1 MCAEISLGSDNSIVV
16 HSVTE
21 VIDAGLIVN
30 PDGARAQAEGA
41 ITMGLSATMIEELT
55 VSDGVISST
64 NFHQYPLL
72 RMARAPEIDVAF
84 MGKGPPEGLGEPP
97 LYPVAA
103 AIANALYNL
112 AGIRI
117 RELPL
122 TSGRISQALAPARQQ
137 FNDLREQER
146 R

>member
-1 MCAEISLGSDNSIVV
+1 
-16 HSVTE
+16 

-84 MGKGPPEGLGEPP
+84 MGKGPPEGLGNRRFIRLRPP
-97 LYPVAA
+97 SPMRC
-103 AIANALYNL
+103 ITW
-112 AGIRI
+112 
-117 RELPL
+117 REYGSASPL

-137 FNDLREQER
+137 FNDLRERER